1 MKRIWQKRKLIL
13 TLGVVVFLIFA
24 FFIGKSIP
32 VAYGASVGGLIF
44 APDGYFMADNSVFGG
59 PGDGWY
65 NSGLG
70 SHGNNYGSTN
80 LTTNLGCGNCLA
92 GYWYRYKSG
101 RCCHTCCSGSGKS
114 RKCRTCNCHDV
125 YQNDW
130 ICTLKLTGIQG
141 KFTADSACKAAY
153 GGGVSARVTYI
164 RNTNTQINICD
175 FTASKVY
182 MVECTA
188 PPASTPVVLPPPIP
202 AACLELKDG
211 VCIKVG
217 TSIFQGGDKGDI
229 LTEPAQLI
237 TRIFTIIL
245 GFAGGIALLLIIF
258 AGYKIIMSKGKP
270 EAIQQGR
277 EQLTSAIVGLV
288 FIIFSF
294 VIFQLVFVDILKI
307 PGII

>member
-13 TLGVVVFLIFA
+13 TLGIVVFLISV

-32 VAYGASVGGLIF
+32 IAYGASVGGLIF
-44 APDGYFMADNSVFGG
+44 TPEGYFIADNSVFGG
-59 PGDGWY
+59 PGNASDGIH
-65 NSGLG
+65 SEP
-70 SHGNNYGSTN
+70 
-80 LTTNLGCGNCLA
+80 GCGNCLDGFWEPYSCGTA
-92 GYWYRYKSG
+92 KKPKTCYRW
-101 RCCHTCCSGSGKS
+101 R
-114 RKCRTCNCHDV
+114 
-125 YQNDW
+125 
-130 ICTLKLTGIQG
+130 CTLRRTGIMG

-153 GGGVSARVTYI
+153 GGSVSARVTYF

-188 PPASTPVVLPPPIP
+188 RPAPTPTVPPAPTPP
-202 AACLELKDG
+202 CLEWKDG
-211 VCIKVG
+211 ACIKVG
-217 TSIFQGGDKGDI
+217 TSLFQGGDKDKGNI
-229 LTEPAQLI
+229 ATEPAQFI

-277 EQLTSAIVGLV
+277 EQLTSAIVGLI

-294 VIFQLVFVDILKI
+294 IILQLVFVDILKI